1 MNTKSFLFVGAWM
14 QPLKSLPL
22 EQRWNVLEAIVE
34 YSTAGEVTVTLD
46 AMESLAFTF
55 IRNEIDRMQTKRAD
69 VCEKRRESA
78 NKRWKKDQKPTPQA
92 APEASNDATDANACK
107 SKQADAPFDIISVS
121 ESVSESKPVS
131 EKTTTTATCVRA
143 RGNAGKD
150 APFHDS
156 ELLPRF
162 FDSSN
167 QAKLEALAMKHRT
180 PISTLRTMAEEITMQ
195 WALTDK
201 THDSYHDAASHLIF
215 ALADKV
221 QRERKSR
228 LQAISDVGT
237 IGEESK
243 GILGIGEYIDSEG
256 RRTYNGIDFIPNDAP
271 PRPGKAFYWNAATNS
286 WDDIQ

>member
-1 MNTKSFLFVGAWM
+1 MNAKSFLFVGAWM
-14 QPLKSLPL
+14 QPLKALPL

-34 YSTAGEVTVTLD
+34 YSMTGILTQSLEL
-46 AMESLAFTF
+46 METIAFGF
-55 IRNEIDRMQTKRAD
+55 IRNEIDRMKTKRAD

-78 NKRWKKDQKPTPQA
+78 NKRWKKDQKATEQA
-92 APEASNDATDANACK
+92 KEEATGDTNDANVCK
-107 SKQADAPFDIISVS
+107 AKQEDTPFDIESVS
-121 ESVSESKPVS
+121 KSESKPVS
-131 EKTTTTATCVRA
+131 EKKSTTTATCVRA

-150 APFHDS
+150 DPYRDS
-156 ELLPRF
+156 DLLPRF

-180 PISTLRTMAEEITMQ
+180 PIATLRTMAEEITMQ

-228 LQAISDVGT
+228 LQAISDGET
-237 IGEESK
+237 IGKASK
-243 GILGIGEYIDSEG
+243 GMLGIGEYVDSEG

>member
-1 MNTKSFLFVGAWM
+1 MNAKSFLFVGAWM
-14 QPLKSLPL
+14 QPLKTLPL

-34 YSTAGEVTVTLD
+34 YSTSGEVTITLN
-46 AMESLAFTF
+46 AMETLAFMF
-55 IRNEIDRMQTKRAD
+55 IRHEIDRMKEHRA
-69 VCEKRRESA
+69 ELRETRRESA
-78 NKRWKKDQKPTPQA
+78 NKRWKKGQKAVAQA
-92 APEASNDATDANACK
+92 KEEATIDANDANVCK
-107 SKQADAPFDIISVS
+107 AKQEDAPFISESVS
-121 ESVSESKPVS
+121 ESVSKPVS
-131 EKTTTTATCVRA
+131 EKSTTTATCVRA

-150 APFHDS
+150 APYHDS

-180 PISTLRTMAEEITMQ
+180 PIATLRTMAEEITLQ

-228 LQAISDVGT
+228 LQAISDGGT

-243 GILGIGEYIDSEG
+243 GLLGVGEYVDSEG

>member
-14 QPLKSLPL
+14 QPLKTLPL

-34 YSTAGEVTVTLD
+34 YSTLGEVTMPLD
-46 AMESLAFTF
+46 VMETIAFGF

-69 VCEKRRESA
+69 VCERRRESA
-78 NKRWKKDQKPTPQA
+78 NKRWKKDQKSIAKATE
-92 APEASNDATDANACK
+92 EASDDANDANACK
-107 SKQADAPFDIISVS
+107 AKQADAPYDI
-121 ESVSESKPVS
+121 ESVSESESKPVL
-131 EKTTTTATCVRA
+131 EKKSTTTATCVRA

-150 APFHDS
+150 APYHDS
-156 ELLPRF
+156 DLLPRF

-180 PISTLRTMAEEITMQ
+180 PIETLKTMAEEITMQ

-228 LQAISDVGT
+228 LQAITDGSVPS
-237 IGEESK
+237 EESK
-243 GILGIGEYIDSEG
+243 GVLGVGEYIDPEG